1 MRGMNITHQTND
13 FEQAIARFYTEPE
26 LAKLQN
32 VVVGI
37 LGAGGLGSNCA
48 VNLARSG
55 IRHFIIADY
64 YRVEMSN
71 LNRQYYFPHHVGQFK
86 VDALQDILTEINPNI
101 TVVTYRE
108 VLTKDSIPVIYD
120 AADILIEAFDS
131 ADAKSMFVEG
141 TLSMVKPKIMVSG
154 LAGIGKSDD
163 LITKKIGTDIYVI
176 GDETSDIADACPYA
190 PRVSIAA
197 AKQAD
202 VALSIVLDKGKD

>member
-1 MRGMNITHQTND
+1 MVHMGNT
-13 FEQAIARFYTEPE
+13 FEQAIAKFYSESDFS
-26 LAKLQN
+26 LLQET
-32 VVVGI
+32 VIGI
-37 LGAGGLGSNCA
+37 MGAGGLGSNCA

-55 IRHFIIADY
+55 IRH
-64 YRVEMSN
+64 
-71 LNRQYYFPHHVGQFK
+71 FK

-108 VLTKDSIPVIYD
+108 ALTKDSIPVIYD
-120 AADILIEAFDS
+120 TADILIEAFDS

-176 GDETSDIADACPYA
+176 GDEISDIADDYPYA

-202 VALSIVLDKGKD
+202 VALSIVLDKGRD

>member
-1 MRGMNITHQTND
+1 MVHIGNT
-13 FEQAIARFYTEPE
+13 FEQAIAKFYSESE
-26 LAKLQN
+26 FSLLQEA
-32 VVVGI
+32 VIGI
-37 LGAGGLGSNCA
+37 MGAGGLGSNCV

-64 YRVEMSN
+64 DRVEMSN

-108 VLTKDSIPVIYD
+108 ALTKDSIPVIYD

-141 TLSMVKPKIMVSG
+141 TLSILSVARFIICSG
-154 LAGIGKSDD
+154 DQCSFIFSS
-163 LITKKIGTDIYVI
+163 IYS
-176 GDETSDIADACPYA
+176 TS
-190 PRVSIAA
+190 
-197 AKQAD
+197 
-202 VALSIVLDKGKD
+202 LSLYLLFLWHFFLLSS

>member
-1 MRGMNITHQTND
+1 MVHIGNT
-13 FEQAIARFYTEPE
+13 FEQAIAKFYSESDFS
-26 LAKLQN
+26 LLQET
-32 VVVGI
+32 VIGI
-37 LGAGGLGSNCA
+37 MGAGGLGSNCA

-64 YRVEMSN
+64 DRVEMSN
-71 LNRQYYFPHHVGQFK
+71 LNRQYYFPHQVGQFK

-108 VLTKDSIPVIYD
+108 ALTKDSIPTIYD

-141 TLSMVKPKIMVSG
+141 TLSMAKPKIMVSG

-163 LITKKIGTDIYVI
+163 LTTKKIGTDIYVI
-176 GDETSDIADACPYA
+176 GDETSDIADDNPYA

-202 VALSIVLDKGKD
+202 VALSIVLDKGRD

>member
-1 MRGMNITHQTND
+1 MRGINMTHQTND

-55 IRHFIIADY
+55 VRHFILADY
-64 YRVEMSN
+64 DVVDMSN
-71 LNRQYYFPHHVGQFK
+71 LNRQYYFPYHVGQYK
-86 VDALQDILTEINPNI
+86 VEALKEILTTINPNAS
-101 TVVTYRE
+101 VTAYTNKISASNILSLYE
-108 VLTKDSIPVIYD
+108 T
-120 AADILIEAFDS
+120 ADILIEAFDNVES
-131 ADAKSMFVEG
+131 KSLFLDSTMI
-141 TLSMVKPKIMVSG
+141 LDKPKIMVSG
-154 LAGIGKSDD
+154 LAGIGDSDALKTQRLGRD
-163 LITKKIGTDIYVI
+163 LYVI
-176 GDETSDIADACPYA
+176 GDQCSDVSDANPYA

-202 VALSIVLDKGKD
+202 VVLSIVLDKGRD

>member
-1 MRGMNITHQTND
+1 M
-13 FEQAIARFYTEPE
+13 
-26 LAKLQN
+26 
-32 VVVGI
+32 
-37 LGAGGLGSNCA
+37 
-48 VNLARSG
+48 
-55 IRHFIIADY
+55 
-64 YRVEMSN
+64 
-71 LNRQYYFPHHVGQFK
+71 GQFK

-108 VLTKDSIPVIYD
+108 ALTKDSIPIIYD
-120 AADILIEAFDS
+120 TADILIEAFDS

-176 GDETSDIADACPYA
+176 GDETSDIADAYPYA